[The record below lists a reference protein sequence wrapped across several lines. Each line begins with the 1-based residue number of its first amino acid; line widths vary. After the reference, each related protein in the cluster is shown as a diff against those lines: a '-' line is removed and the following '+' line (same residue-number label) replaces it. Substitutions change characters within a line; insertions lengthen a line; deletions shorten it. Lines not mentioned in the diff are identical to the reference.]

1 MLTRIYKSIKLKSC
15 AKLISSW
22 CASLRS
28 CSRPGPNRRRTTRSS
43 APPSIY
49 AWSTAAQ
56 SATAALALLLPGRRR
71 LCRQALAYA
80 ALVATVSNHAML
92 ATDITHVIR
101 GAGADP
107 GSVAFWFRIIG
118 GVAIIGML
126 GAADHV
132 CFLALSGDLEILD

>member
-1 MLTRIYKSIKLKSC
+1 MC
-15 AKLISSW
+15 VFAFVQSSW
-22 CASLRS
+22 TKQKTDDAEF
-28 CSRPGPNRRRTTRSS
+28 G
-43 APPSIY
+43 AAVY

-118 GVAIIGML
+118 GVASIGML